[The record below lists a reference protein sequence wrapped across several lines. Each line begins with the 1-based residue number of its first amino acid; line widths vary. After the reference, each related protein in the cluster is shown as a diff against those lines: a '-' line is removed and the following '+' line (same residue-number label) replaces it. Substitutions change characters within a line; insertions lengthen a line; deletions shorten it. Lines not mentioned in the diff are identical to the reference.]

1 MATPRQLLSLAVTC
15 LAAHSHA
22 GELRHGQ
29 PVFGTGF
36 PELSAAAPAG
46 PENQFVVVADNELP
60 SLGLFRLGD
69 FPAAIHAPALRSAIS
84 PEYAVDDLEG
94 STVFPWDINGDGS
107 PEAVYHIFCASC
119 ARTRGKGKIEPQ
131 RDAIFA
137 LSIEPDAPAGK
148 VFPDPATV
156 EYNRSLR
163 EQIRALGSSNPSAP
177 WGPVLRNAVSRPG
190 TTASA
195 ADATLAGAD
204 GLNIEGLT
212 TSLDGSSLWLGL
224 RSPLCRGRALLIP
237 LTNPVALLG
246 LGESQP
252 QPAAPGPP
260 ILLDLGGLGIRSI
273 ERDTVSRIYWIAAG
287 PAGPEDGPFRLF
299 TWDGDPASAP
309 GQVPVPESPA
319 AEKLPFEAIATAPQW
334 PFVLAFADGGQKL
347 PFFRGLAIAR
357 GTPTPSPAGSLK

>member
-1 MATPRQLLSLAVTC
+1 MATPRQPLSLLFAC
-15 LAAHSHA
+15 LACHSPA

-36 PELSAAAPAG
+36 PELSAASPAG
-46 PENQFVVVADNELP
+46 PENQYVVVADNELP
-60 SLGLFRLGD
+60 SFGLFRLSD

-107 PEAVYHIFCASC
+107 PEAVYHVFCASC
-119 ARTRGKGKIEPQ
+119 ARTKGKGKVEPQ

-137 LSIEPDAPAGK
+137 LSINPTAPAGK
-148 VFPDPATV
+148 AFQDPATV

-163 EQIRALGSSNPSAP
+163 EQIRALGSSNPTTP
-177 WGPVLRNAVSRPG
+177 WGPLLRNAVSRPG
-190 TTASA
+190 TASSA
-195 ADATLAGAD
+195 PDATLAGAD

-212 TSLDGSSLWLGL
+212 TSLDGSSLLLGL
-224 RSPLCRGRALLIP
+224 RSPLCRGRAILIP

-252 QPAAPGPP
+252 QPAAPGTP

-273 ERDTVSRIYWIAAG
+273 ERDTASRTYRIAAG
-287 PAGPEDGPFRLF
+287 PAGPENGPFLLF
-299 TWDGDPASAP
+299 TWNGDPDSAP
-309 GQVPVPESPA
+309 ARISVPESPA

-357 GTPTPSPAGSLK
+357 QP